1 MGQRSAAKLALACDR
16 IDDPMKRDHLFKL
29 FQEAHR
35 ITGHKD
41 YVVVGSL
48 SILGSQD
55 EDELPADMSLSNDID
70 SYTKADPGRIND
82 LNAALG
88 EGSKFHKENGY
99 YLDPVSPNLPTLPE
113 GWQNRMTSLN
123 RGRVT
128 LWFLDPDDAAMS
140 KYARSQPNDL
150 RWIRAGVLCGLVSLP
165 KIKNRL
171 ASTTFL
177 DKDEEARVR
186 KQLDATLAWFEI
198 VKSSRN
204 QSLGP
209 PEI

>member
-1 MGQRSAAKLALACDR
+1 MGRRTAAKFALACDG
-16 IDDPMKRDHLFKL
+16 IDDLMKRDHLFKL
-29 FQEAHR
+29 FYEAHR

-48 SILGSQD
+48 SILGTED
-55 EDELPADMSLSNDID
+55 EDGLPAEMSMSNDID

-82 LNAALG
+82 VSAALG
-88 EGSKFHKENGY
+88 EGSEFHKENGY
-99 YLDPVSPNLPTLPE
+99 YLDPVSPNLPTLPD
-113 GWQNRMTSLN
+113 GWQNRMTSMS
-123 RGRVT
+123 RGNVN

-150 RWIRAGVLCGLVSLP
+150 RWIRAGILCGLISLP
-165 KIKNRL
+165 KIKHRL

-177 DKDEEARVR
+177 NRDEESRVR
-186 KQLDATLAWFEI
+186 TQVDSTLAWFEI
-198 VKSSRN
+198 VKNSRN
-204 QSLGP
+204 QSLDL